1 MPFVGFVPASR
12 TLFAPIVRDFGAM
25 SGLVFLGSET
35 LTELQRA
42 TAFSCTIN
50 HDPISALRLRTE

>member
-1 MPFVGFVPASR
+1 MPQV
-12 TLFAPIVRDFGAM
+12 IVADGRAYAIRRLRADIQ
-25 SGLVFLGSET
+25 VFLGSER